1 MYDTCSQSSSSST
14 GLHFTKKF
22 DTVTKTTCGCSDD
35 SEFLS
40 FFDSAAVAG
49 LRFFLILLLLFPL
62 TACADLHPAT
72 RDFLNFCNIE
82 KKNGTVVLYSA
93 LLKFDNNSRFQNI
106 SYCSRYI
113 VTLTQIA
120 NGYVVSLLSSLL
132 CLRAAQNEL
141 TLCFI
146 RYIHVAHMY
155 CRLVVNDVKVGSGVM
170 ESGLGL
176 GIVDAVSV
184 YVLAAELSH
193 LESFYLLNFIW
204 RFIDTAL
211 ASSRL
216 TSL

>member
-14 GLHFTKKF
+14 GFHFTKKF

-106 SYCSRYI
+106 LFLLLKVYRYI
-113 VTLTQIA
+113 
-120 NGYVVSLLSSLL
+120 
-132 CLRAAQNEL
+132 
-141 TLCFI
+141 
-146 RYIHVAHMY
+146 
-155 CRLVVNDVKVGSGVM
+155 
-170 ESGLGL
+170 
-176 GIVDAVSV
+176 
-184 YVLAAELSH
+184 
-193 LESFYLLNFIW
+193 
-204 RFIDTAL
+204 DTN
-211 ASSRL
+211 R
-216 TSL
+216 